1 MVRGYGQR
9 PRQVPRRHAASRWVR
24 RMPQCHRENYSG
36 QVAARPAVLLI
47 AAVAGVALAG
57 SAVPRAQAT
66 PPYLER
72 LLTETLGFTTSQVA
86 ALRRGDA
93 VTTTLPGGVDRELV
107 MAGAIRIQAP
117 MEATVDIVRDIER
130 FESGARFLARKRL
143 SEPPRLED
151 FSRFH
156 LTSGDVA
163 ALRRC
168 RPGRCDIKLDQDA
181 FSDVVAI
188 DWAGADAAERAT
200 ALVRRRALAYVEAY
214 RQRGQDAAFVYRD
227 REPPVVA
234 AHEFADMVTRS
245 AALGTLARDL
255 MDVLLRYPGGRPPDA
270 DEIFYWSVSDL
281 GLKPVFRVQ
290 HVVIRQL
297 VASAPMRYVMATRL
311 LYADHYFNT
320 GLEVRALID
329 DPAPAGGGHILVT
342 LSLARLDGITG
353 LLGRVARFKVR
364 VASRDALATAMR
376 ATRDRAEGR

>member
-1 MVRGYGQR
+1 MEQR
-9 PRQVPRRHAASRWVR
+9 QPA
-24 RMPQCHRENYSG
+24 NYSG
-36 QVAARPAVLLI
+36 QVAARPPLLLI
-47 AAVAGVALAG
+47 AAVASVTLA
-57 SAVPRAQAT
+57 ATAAPDAQA
-66 PPYLER
+66 PRPFLER
-72 LLTETLGFTTSQVA
+72 LLTETLAFTPSQVV

-93 VTTTLPGGVDRELV
+93 VTTTLPGSVDRELV

-117 MEATVDIVRDIER
+117 MEGTVDIVRDIER

-156 LTSGDVA
+156 LTAGDVA

-181 FSDVVAI
+181 FSAVAAI

-255 MDVLLRYPGGRPPDA
+255 MDVLLRYPGGRLPDA
-270 DEIFYWSVSDL
+270 DEIFYWAVSDL
-281 GLKPVFRVQ
+281 GLKPVFRVH
-290 HVVIRQL
+290 HVVIRRL
-297 VASAPMRYVMATRL
+297 AASAPLRYVMATRL

-329 DPAPAGGGHILVT
+329 DSTSGGGAHVLVT

-364 VASRDALATAMR
+364 AASRDALATAMR
-376 ATRDRAEGR
+376 ATRERAEGR